1 MNSDMTKRLVPK
13 IRFKGFFDTWQQ
25 CKVRELFEIKRGRT
39 ILKKEIEENR
49 GKFPVYSSQ
58 TENNGE
64 LGKINTFDFDGEYLS
79 WTTDGYAGVIF
90 YRNGKFSLTIHC
102 GLLEKRKS
110 NINYYFAY
118 NSISLISKNYV
129 NIACAIPNLGSD
141 VMSGVEF
148 MICSY
153 KEQEKIAS
161 LFFTLDKI
169 ISLYQRKI
177 SVLEKLEK
185 AFLKNMFTKKN
196 EAKPNIRFKDF
207 TSSWSKNK
215 LSDWLIVKTEKNS
228 SNNYNIYDVLSVSG
242 EYGVVNQVK
251 FLGRSFAGKSL
262 TNYKISE
269 KHTIIY
275 TKSPLNKNP
284 FGIIKTNKFQTGI
297 VSTLYVVYSAKENC
311 FPNFVEDY
319 FNNDYRLNQYLF
331 KLVSKGAKN
340 TLVISD
346 EEAISGFVS
355 FPEYKE
361 QKKISELLQNFS
373 FTHAQLKRKQK
384 SPKNGLFSLKFST
397 FWRKIIFF
405 YTNILFK
412 TDFC

>member
-1 MNSDMTKRLVPK
+1 MFFIDTGNSKLTK
-13 IRFKGFFDTWQQ
+13 QY
-25 CKVRELFEIKRGRT
+25 IKQN
-39 ILKKEIEENR
+39 L
-49 GKFPVYSSQ
+49 GKYPVYSSQ
-58 TENNGE
+58 TENNGII
-64 LGKINTFDFDGEYLS
+64 GYINTYDFDGEFIT
-79 WTTDGYAGVIF
+79 WTQDGNAGKVF
-90 YRNGKFSLTIHC
+90 YRNGRFNASNSGILTLNFPSKYNLKFLFLALIFLDLTKLQIGGTVPHFTASMM
-102 GLLEKRKS
+102 RKV
-110 NINYYFAY
+110 IF
-118 NSISLISKNYV
+118 LIPKNKV
-129 NIACAIPNLGSD
+129 
-141 VMSGVEF
+141 
-148 MICSY
+148 
-153 KEQEKIAS
+153 EQEKIS
-161 LFFTLDKI
+161 SIFFTLDKI
-169 ISLYQRKI
+169 VSLYQRKI
-177 SVLEKLEK
+177 SVLEKFEK

-373 FTHAQLKRKQK
+373 FTHTQLKRKQK
-384 SPKNGLFSLKFST
+384 KPKKWAFF
-397 FWRKIIFF
+397 FKI
-405 YTNILFK
+405 
-412 TDFC
+412 

>member
-25 CKVRELFEIKRGRT
+25 CKVGELFEIKRGRT

-169 ISLYQRKI
+169 ISLYERKM
-177 SVLEKLEK
+177 SLLEKLQK
-185 AFLKNMFTKKN
+185 ALFSNIFVLNAN
-196 EAKPNIRFKDF
+196 NKPLIRFKSFFEFWEKNNISDLCKINRGNSKYTINYIQQNVGKFPVYSSQTQNEGISGNISTYDYDGEYITWTMDGVNAGTVFYRNGKFNVSSSGVLAPNSNKNINTKFLFYVLKLMNLNQENIGETIPHF
-207 TSSWSKNK
+207 TGSMMNKLEITFVKNK
-215 LSDWLIVKTEKNS
+215 QEQNKIADLF
-228 SNNYNIYDVLSVSG
+228 SNIDS
-242 EYGVVNQVK
+242 
-251 FLGRSFAGKSL
+251 
-262 TNYKISE
+262 
-269 KHTIIY
+269 
-275 TKSPLNKNP
+275 
-284 FGIIKTNKFQTGI
+284 
-297 VSTLYVVYSAKENC
+297 
-311 FPNFVEDY
+311 
-319 FNNDYRLNQYLF
+319 
-331 KLVSKGAKN
+331 
-340 TLVISD
+340 
-346 EEAISGFVS
+346 
-355 FPEYKE
+355 
-361 QKKISELLQNFS
+361 
-373 FTHAQLKRKQK
+373 THAQLKRKQK

-397 FWRKIIFF
+397 FWRKNHIFLHKHL
-405 YTNILFK
+405 I
-412 TDFC
+412 

>member
-169 ISLYQRKI
+169 ISLYERKI
-177 SVLEKLEK
+177 SLLEKIEK
-185 AFLKNMFTKKN
+185 ALLDNMFIKEN
-196 EAKPNIRFKDF
+196 EEKPSIRF
-207 TSSWSKNK
+207 
-215 LSDWLIVKTEKNS
+215 
-228 SNNYNIYDVLSVSG
+228 
-242 EYGVVNQVK
+242 
-251 FLGRSFAGKSL
+251 LG
-262 TNYKISE
+262 
-269 KHTIIY
+269 
-275 TKSPLNKNP
+275 
-284 FGIIKTNKFQTGI
+284 
-297 VSTLYVVYSAKENC
+297 
-311 FPNFVEDY
+311 
-319 FNNDYRLNQYLF
+319 FN
-331 KLVSKGAKN
+331 
-340 TLVISD
+340 
-346 EEAISGFVS
+346 
-355 FPEYKE
+355 
-361 QKKISELLQNFS
+361 
-373 FTHAQLKRKQK
+373 
-384 SPKNGLFSLKFST
+384 
-397 FWRKIIFF
+397 
-405 YTNILFK
+405 
-412 TDFC
+412 

>member
-1 MNSDMTKRLVPK
+1 M
-13 IRFKGFFDTWQQ
+13 
-25 CKVRELFEIKRGRT
+25 FEIKRGRT

-169 ISLYQRKI
+169 VSLYERKI
-177 SVLEKLEK
+177 SLLEKLEK
-185 AFLKNMFTKKN
+185 ALFSKLFVNKKN
-196 EAKPNIRFKDF
+196 ETPSIRFKGF
-207 TSSWSKNK
+207 SGFWETKNISELCKINRGNSKYTANYIKQNIGKYPVYSSQTQNEGISGNISTYEYDGEFITWTMDGVNAGTVFYRNAKFN
-215 LSDWLIVKTEKNS
+215 VS
-228 SNNYNIYDVLSVSG
+228 SSGVLSVKSDMQI
-242 EYGVVNQVK
+242 NTK
-251 FLGRSFAGKSL
+251 FLFYVLRLMS
-262 TNYKISE
+262 
-269 KHTIIY
+269 
-275 TKSPLNKNP
+275 LNKENMGETIP
-284 FGIIKTNKFQTGI
+284 HFTISMMEKLEITILNNVQEQTKI
-297 VSTLYVVYSAKENC
+297 AEVFSS
-311 FPNFVEDY
+311 
-319 FNNDYRLNQYLF
+319 LNLTY
-331 KLVSKGAKN
+331 
-340 TLVISD
+340 
-346 EEAISGFVS
+346 
-355 FPEYKE
+355 
-361 QKKISELLQNFS
+361 
-373 FTHAQLKRKQK
+373 AQLKRKLNLIKNIQK
-384 SPKNGLFSLKFST
+384 SVLNKMFV
-397 FWRKIIFF
+397 
-405 YTNILFK
+405 
-412 TDFC
+412 

>member
-1 MNSDMTKRLVPK
+1 MFELDGG
-13 IRFKGFFDTWQQ
+13 GFVS
-25 CKVRELFEIKRGRT
+25 KYEIQ
-39 ILKKEIEENR
+39 NNP
-49 GKFPVYSSQ
+49 GKYPVYSSQ
-58 TENNGE
+58 TTNNGTMGYISSYKYDLE
-64 LGKINTFDFDGEYLS
+64 CLT
-79 WTTDGYAGVIF
+79 WTTRGYAGVVF
-90 YRNGKFSLTIHC
+90 YRNEKFSVSNS
-102 GLLEKRKS
+102 GLLIFKRNIIYNYRYFLFVFQMADIQKS
-110 NINYYFAY
+110 MTAGNIPQFTVEMMKEAVLTYSN
-118 NSISLISKNYV
+118 NLNEQRKIS
-129 NIACAIPNLGSD
+129 
-141 VMSGVEF
+141 
-148 MICSY
+148 
-153 KEQEKIAS
+153 Q
-161 LFFTLDKI
+161 LFYTLDKI

-373 FTHAQLKRKQK
+373 FTHAQLKRKLNLIKNIQK
-384 SPKNGLFSLKFST
+384 SVLNKMFV
-397 FWRKIIFF
+397 
-405 YTNILFK
+405 
-412 TDFC
+412 

>member
-1 MNSDMTKRLVPK
+1 MQD
-13 IRFKGFFDTWQQ
+13 FHTWIQG
-25 CKVRELFEIKRGRT
+25 KVEELFFIDTGNSKLTKQYIKQN
-39 ILKKEIEENR
+39 L
-49 GKFPVYSSQ
+49 GKYPVYSSQ
-58 TENNGE
+58 TENNGII
-64 LGKINTFDFDGEYLS
+64 GYINTYDFDGEFIT
-79 WTTDGYAGVIF
+79 WTQDGNAGKVF
-90 YRNGKFSLTIHC
+90 YRNGRFNASNSGILTLNFPSKYNLKFLFLALIFLDLTKLQIGGTVPHFTASMM
-102 GLLEKRKS
+102 RKV
-110 NINYYFAY
+110 IF
-118 NSISLISKNYV
+118 LIPKNKV
-129 NIACAIPNLGSD
+129 
-141 VMSGVEF
+141 
-148 MICSY
+148 
-153 KEQEKIAS
+153 EQEKIS
-161 LFFTLDKI
+161 SIFFTLDKI
-169 ISLYQRKI
+169 VSLYQRKI

-262 TNYKISE
+262 TNFKISE

-373 FTHAQLKRKQK
+373 FTHAQLKRKLNLIKNIQK
-384 SPKNGLFSLKFST
+384 SVLNKMFV
-397 FWRKIIFF
+397 
-405 YTNILFK
+405 
-412 TDFC
+412 

>member
-1 MNSDMTKRLVPK
+1 MKKVLKPE
-13 IRFKGFFDTWQQ
+13 IRFKGFTDAWIQG
-25 CKVRELFEIKRGRT
+25 KVEELFFIDTGNSKLTKQYIKQN
-39 ILKKEIEENR
+39 L
-49 GKFPVYSSQ
+49 GKYPVYSSQ
-58 TENNGE
+58 TENNGII
-64 LGKINTFDFDGEYLS
+64 GYINTYDFDGEFIT
-79 WTTDGYAGVIF
+79 WTQDGNAGKVF
-90 YRNGKFSLTIHC
+90 YRNGRFNASNSGILTLNFPSKYNLKFLFLALIFLDLTKLQIGGTVPHFTASMM
-102 GLLEKRKS
+102 RKV
-110 NINYYFAY
+110 IF
-118 NSISLISKNYV
+118 LIPKNKV
-129 NIACAIPNLGSD
+129 
-141 VMSGVEF
+141 
-148 MICSY
+148 
-153 KEQEKIAS
+153 EQEKIS
-161 LFFTLDKI
+161 SIFFTLDKI
-169 ISLYQRKI
+169 VSLYQRKI

-373 FTHAQLKRKQK
+373 FTHTQLKRKLNLIKNIQK
-384 SPKNGLFSLKFST
+384 SVLNKMFV
-397 FWRKIIFF
+397 
-405 YTNILFK
+405 
-412 TDFC
+412 

>member
-1 MNSDMTKRLVPK
+1 M
-13 IRFKGFFDTWQQ
+13 
-25 CKVRELFEIKRGRT
+25 FEIKRGRT

-169 ISLYQRKI
+169 ISLYERKI
-177 SVLEKLEK
+177 SLLEKIEK
-185 AFLKNMFTKKN
+185 ALLDNMFIKEN
-196 EAKPNIRFKDF
+196 EEKPSIRFLGFNSDWQSWTLEDKGYLYSGLNSKTKVDF
-207 TSSWSKNK
+207 TNGNSKYITYLNVFNNFNIDLK
-215 LSDWLIVKTEKNS
+215 EKSLVFIKSDEKQNSIVKGDILFTMSSETYQEVGMSSAVTEEVNEKIYLNS
-228 SNNYNIYDVLSVSG
+228 FCFGY
-242 EYGVVNQVK
+242 
-251 FLGRSFAGKSL
+251 R
-262 TNYKISE
+262 
-269 KHTIIY
+269 
-275 TKSPLNKNP
+275 LNKAD
-284 FGIIKTNKFQTGI
+284 F
-297 VSTLYVVYSAKENC
+297 L
-311 FPNFVEDY
+311 FPNFSAFLFRNHSVRHKIILQSNGGTSR
-319 FNNDYRLNQYLF
+319 FNLSKKSFLNLKIKSPQIQEQQQ
-331 KLVSKGAKN
+331 
-340 TLVISD
+340 IS
-346 EEAISGFVS
+346 S
-355 FPEYKE
+355 
-361 QKKISELLQNFS
+361 LLDKVHL
-373 FTHAQLKRKQK
+373 THAQLRRKQK

-412 TDFC
+412 TDFCMFFIKFNLRFSCA

>member
-1 MNSDMTKRLVPK
+1 M
-13 IRFKGFFDTWQQ
+13 
-25 CKVRELFEIKRGRT
+25 FEIKRGRT

-169 ISLYQRKI
+169 ISLYERKM
-177 SVLEKLEK
+177 SLLEKLQK
-185 AFLKNMFTKKN
+185 ALFSNIFVLNAN
-196 EAKPNIRFKDF
+196 NKPLIRFKSFFEFWEKNNISDLCKINRGNSKYTINYIQQNVGKFPVYSSQTQNEGISGNISTYDYDGEYITWTMDGVNAGTVFYRNGKFNVSSSGVLAPNSNKNINTKFLFYVLKLMNLNQENIGETIPHF
-207 TSSWSKNK
+207 TGSMMNKLEITFVKNK
-215 LSDWLIVKTEKNS
+215 QEQNKIADLF
-228 SNNYNIYDVLSVSG
+228 SNIDS
-242 EYGVVNQVK
+242 
-251 FLGRSFAGKSL
+251 
-262 TNYKISE
+262 
-269 KHTIIY
+269 
-275 TKSPLNKNP
+275 
-284 FGIIKTNKFQTGI
+284 
-297 VSTLYVVYSAKENC
+297 
-311 FPNFVEDY
+311 
-319 FNNDYRLNQYLF
+319 
-331 KLVSKGAKN
+331 
-340 TLVISD
+340 
-346 EEAISGFVS
+346 
-355 FPEYKE
+355 
-361 QKKISELLQNFS
+361 
-373 FTHAQLKRKQK
+373 THAQLKRKLNLIKNIQK
-384 SPKNGLFSLKFST
+384 SVLNKMFV
-397 FWRKIIFF
+397 
-405 YTNILFK
+405 
-412 TDFC
+412 

>member
-1 MNSDMTKRLVPK
+1 FTL
-13 IRFKGFFDTWQQ
+13 TWQQ

-169 ISLYQRKI
+169 VSLYERKI
-177 SVLEKLEK
+177 SLLEKLEK
-185 AFLKNMFTKKN
+185 ALFSKLFVNKKN
-196 EAKPNIRFKDF
+196 ETPSIRFKGF
-207 TSSWSKNK
+207 SGFWETKNISELCKINRGNSKYTANYIKQNIGKYPVYSSQTQNEGISGNISTYEYDGEFITWTMDGVNAGTVFYRNAKFN
-215 LSDWLIVKTEKNS
+215 VS
-228 SNNYNIYDVLSVSG
+228 SSGVLSVKSDMQI
-242 EYGVVNQVK
+242 NTK
-251 FLGRSFAGKSL
+251 FLFYVLRLMS
-262 TNYKISE
+262 
-269 KHTIIY
+269 
-275 TKSPLNKNP
+275 LNKENMGETIP
-284 FGIIKTNKFQTGI
+284 HFTISMMEKLEITILNNVQEQTKI
-297 VSTLYVVYSAKENC
+297 AEVFSS
-311 FPNFVEDY
+311 
-319 FNNDYRLNQYLF
+319 LNLTY
-331 KLVSKGAKN
+331 
-340 TLVISD
+340 
-346 EEAISGFVS
+346 
-355 FPEYKE
+355 
-361 QKKISELLQNFS
+361 
-373 FTHAQLKRKQK
+373 AQLKRKQK

-412 TDFC
+412 TDFCM

>member
-1 MNSDMTKRLVPK
+1 M
-13 IRFKGFFDTWQQ
+13 
-25 CKVRELFEIKRGRT
+25 FEIKRGRT

-169 ISLYQRKI
+169 VSLYERKI
-177 SVLEKLEK
+177 SLLEKIKKSFLES
-185 AFLKNMFTKKN
+185 MFTKEN
-196 EAKPNIRFKDF
+196 EAKPSIRFNLFSDIWK
-207 TSSWSKNK
+207 SIK
-215 LSDWLIVKTEKNS
+215 LSDFGFFKGSTVDKVIRNQEHKVAMLNYMDVFTKKEIKYSNLKKNS
-228 SNNYNIYDVLSVSG
+228 ATKEQIKNFNILENDVFLTPSSETAEDIGKFSTSAKTIKDAVYSYHLVRYRAYTKIFSTYYLDYAFLNSNNKSVLTKNAQGAQRYTLSLA
-242 EYGVVNQVK
+242 
-251 FLGRSFAGKSL
+251 FLNELSL
-262 TNYKISE
+262 KAPKIQEQDKIS
-269 KHTIIY
+269 TFF
-275 TKSPLNKNP
+275 TKVDL
-284 FGIIKTNKFQTGI
+284 
-297 VSTLYVVYSAKENC
+297 
-311 FPNFVEDY
+311 
-319 FNNDYRLNQYLF
+319 
-331 KLVSKGAKN
+331 
-340 TLVISD
+340 
-346 EEAISGFVS
+346 
-355 FPEYKE
+355 
-361 QKKISELLQNFS
+361 
-373 FTHAQLKRKQK
+373 THAQLKRKQK

-405 YTNILFK
+405 LHKHLI
-412 TDFC
+412 

>member
-1 MNSDMTKRLVPK
+1 MKKVLKPE
-13 IRFKGFFDTWQQ
+13 IRFKGFTDAWIQG
-25 CKVRELFEIKRGRT
+25 KVEELFFIDTGNSKLTKQYIKQN
-39 ILKKEIEENR
+39 L
-49 GKFPVYSSQ
+49 GKYPVYSSQ
-58 TENNGE
+58 TENNGII
-64 LGKINTFDFDGEYLS
+64 GYINTYDFDGEFIT
-79 WTTDGYAGVIF
+79 WTQDGNAGKVF
-90 YRNGKFSLTIHC
+90 YRNGRFNASNSGILTLNFPSKYNLKFLFLALIFLDLTKLQIGGTVPHFTASMM
-102 GLLEKRKS
+102 RKV
-110 NINYYFAY
+110 IF
-118 NSISLISKNYV
+118 LIPKNKV
-129 NIACAIPNLGSD
+129 
-141 VMSGVEF
+141 
-148 MICSY
+148 
-153 KEQEKIAS
+153 EQEKIS
-161 LFFTLDKI
+161 SIFFTLDKI

-373 FTHAQLKRKQK
+373 FTHAQLKRKLNLIKNIQK
-384 SPKNGLFSLKFST
+384 SVLNKMFV
-397 FWRKIIFF
+397 
-405 YTNILFK
+405 
-412 TDFC
+412 

>member
-169 ISLYQRKI
+169 VSLYQRKI

-373 FTHAQLKRKQK
+373 FTHTQLKRKLNLIKNIQK
-384 SPKNGLFSLKFST
+384 SVLNKMFV
-397 FWRKIIFF
+397 
-405 YTNILFK
+405 
-412 TDFC
+412 